1 MLKILG
7 KHFTFATSSH
17 PDTYHSCTFALKL
30 SSHISLQK
38 PQPPSQISLLKTQ
51 PPSVPSPSNLRL
63 QGPRHQRPAPASAG
77 AAHHRQNQVLFCL
90 FRLDFSF
97 SFCFSSSLTLL
108 WVFCSIWCVV
118 WFCFWVFQQNG
129 FCARFWVVS
138 NPSLGF
144 LRLDL
149 VCRMVLFRFG
159 FCALVLLLGFW
170 FLIFSFFFFL
180 MIICNVLLKKKE
192 AHRG

>member
-1 MLKILG
+1 MG

-17 PDTYHSCTFALKL
+17 PDTYHSRTFALKL

-38 PQPPSQISLLKTQ
+38 HPATLLNFSPKNPATF
-51 PPSVPSPSNLRL
+51 VPSPSNLRL
-63 QGPRHQRPAPASAG
+63 QGPRHHRPAPASAG

-97 SFCFSSSLTLL
+97 SFRFSSSLTLL

-144 LRLDL
+144 C
-149 VCRMVLFRFG
+149 VSG
-159 FCALVLLLGFW
+159 FFNWINHMTMLSVN
-170 FLIFSFFFFL
+170 FSKD
-180 MIICNVLLKKKE
+180 N
-192 AHRG
+192 